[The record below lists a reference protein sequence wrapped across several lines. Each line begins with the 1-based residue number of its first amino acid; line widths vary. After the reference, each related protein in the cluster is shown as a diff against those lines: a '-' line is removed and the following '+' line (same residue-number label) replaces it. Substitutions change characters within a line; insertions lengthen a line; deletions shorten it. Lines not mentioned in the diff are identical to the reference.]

1 MGEELVLVKL
11 GKSVTRNSV
20 LNLPLTK
27 AAVSFHDVSVEFVL
41 FSCMWY
47 VILYQSMLRAP
58 F

>member
-1 MGEELVLVKL
+1 MLVKL

>member
-11 GKSVTRNSV
+11 GKNMTGNSV

-27 AAVSFHDVSVEFVL
+27 AAVSFHDVL
-41 FSCMWY
+41 FSCM
-47 VILYQSMLRAP
+47 VCNTYQSMLRAP